1 METQS
6 NLRTN
11 LVLYVLRVTES
22 THRPQQRMSQFEG
35 AILGMENPLL
45 DISADVPSE
54 FLMKYGVTLNNAILA
69 EEKVS

>member
-1 METQS
+1 
-6 NLRTN
+6 
-11 LVLYVLRVTES
+11 
-22 THRPQQRMSQFEG
+22 MSQFEG